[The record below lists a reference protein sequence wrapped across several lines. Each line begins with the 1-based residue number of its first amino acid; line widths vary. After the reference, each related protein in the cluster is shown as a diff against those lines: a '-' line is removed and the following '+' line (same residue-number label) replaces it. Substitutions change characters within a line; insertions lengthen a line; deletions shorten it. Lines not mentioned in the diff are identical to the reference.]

1 MHHLLTFLVSLCGFV
16 SICLSMHRHQENLLG
31 DPLPASKS
39 LVLRLIGW
47 LLLAIAYG
55 IAARGFGWGI
65 GSVVWIGHLGAA
77 AGVVIISLVLYD
89 RRTAR
94 QASQT

>member
-1 MHHLLTFLVSLCGFV
+1 MNHLLTLLVCLCGFV

-31 DPLPASKS
+31 NPLSASQC
-39 LVLRLIGW
+39 LMLRLTGW

-55 IAARGFGWGI
+55 IAIRGFGWGI
-65 GSVVWIGHLGAA
+65 GSVAWIGHLGAA
-77 AGVVIISLVLYD
+77 AGVVIVSLVLHD

-94 QASQT
+94 

>member
-1 MHHLLTFLVSLCGFV
+1 MNHLLTFLVSLCGFV

-31 DPLPASKS
+31 DPLPANQS
-39 LVLRLIGW
+39 LVLRLTGW

-55 IAARGFGWGI
+55 IAVRGFGWGI
-65 GSVVWIGHLGAA
+65 GSVTWIGHLGAA
-77 AGVVIISLVLYD
+77 AGVVIVSLVLHD

-94 QASQT
+94 